1 MFSGFLIRCP
11 LKTELLI
18 KKETKKTVFAQG
30 TIGLSI
36 KNKNLGR
43 EKLSSKKGILKGMV
57 ISINLVRKVLVAK
70 NKSLCQAGIM

>member
-36 KNKNLGR
+36 KKSFSGKRKTIFKERDFKRNGYKY
-43 EKLSSKKGILKGMV
+43 KSCKK
-57 ISINLVRKVLVAK
+57 SA
-70 NKSLCQAGIM
+70 CCEE